1 MSVDPQGHTHPER
14 PAAED
19 PTAGGGA
26 ATAAQALLSSDLS
39 ESLNRLAASALAGP
53 ATIYDKALDAN
64 YLNPLLRPDLG
75 GNYHR
80 LFDGGHTIAG
90 AAKAV
95 HAATPDDTIIEE
107 ALGTVGALL
116 KDAVT
121 PRGLPIRTWDKASF
135 DTTAAALG
143 DRFGIPKSW
152 LYDINTYDVADVCA
166 AAVGTVAVIFGWN
179 RADTETFAQITAS
192 AGVSAVAAANPL
204 LVMVTVAALARAFHK
219 ARRGDDY
226 TALLDGGV
234 KGAVGSATMLAAVA
248 AVGAAGGSAG
258 IGLLAGVTAGVLAHK
273 ATKHVTLSAVSRFVV
288 DAARDMADRAQFELL
303 ADAWYADTMVSSSST
318 EMYGHDAY
326 RQIIAMGETAVPLI
340 LAEMRVGH
348 LHWGAALT
356 EITGE
361 APDAKA
367 RSPKAATEAWL
378 AWAHDQGLT
387 ADSSQHSDEAD
398 ARQPKRQQIAEVVG
412 RKSRKATAKTTA
424 HAAEAAS
431 TAGRAVATAST
442 AAGSTAKKAARGLA
456 ASVHAARQAAVA
468 VGHGTGRTAKTTAR
482 HLAATGTATAAA
494 LKGRPLNKRSSTAS
508 APPSKAT
515 ATDAAICLPTVP
527 ADGDALPINASAMP
541 SPPETPVSQDG
552 HSSGRG
558 APT

>member
-19 PTAGGGA
+19 PTASGGT

-39 ESLNRLAASALAGP
+39 DGLNRLAASALAGP

-75 GNYHR
+75 GSYHR
-80 LFDGGHTIAG
+80 LFDGGHTIVG

-95 HAATPDDTIIEE
+95 HAATPDDTIIDE
-107 ALGTVGALL
+107 ALGTVGALF

-152 LYDINTYDVADVCA
+152 LYDINTYDVADMCA

-204 LVMVTVAALARAFHK
+204 LMIVTVAATARAFHK

-226 TALLDGGV
+226 TSLLDGGF
-234 KGAVGSATMLAAVA
+234 KGAVGSAATLAAVA

-258 IGLLAGVTAGVLAHK
+258 IGLLAGVTAGVVAHK
-273 ATKHVTLSAVSRFVV
+273 ATKHVTLSAVGRFVV

-303 ADAWYADTMVSSSST
+303 ADAWYADTMISSSST

-326 RQIIAMGETAVPLI
+326 RQIIAMGGTAVPLI
-340 LAEMRVGH
+340 LAEMQAGH

-378 AWAHDQGLT
+378 AWAHEQGLT
-387 ADSSQHSDEAD
+387 TDSSQHGGETP
-398 ARQPKRQQIAEVVG
+398 ARRPRRQQVAEVVG
-412 RKSRKATAKTTA
+412 RDSRKATAKTA
-424 HAAEAAS
+424 VHVAEAAS
-431 TAGRAVATAST
+431 SAGRAAATASA
-442 AAGSTAKKAARGLA
+442 AAGSGTKKAAHGLA
-456 ASVHAARQAAVA
+456 ASVHAARRAAVA
-468 VGHGTGRTAKTTAR
+468 VGKGAGRTAKTTAR
-482 HLAATGTATAAA
+482 RLGAAGTATAAA
-494 LKGRPLNKRSSTAS
+494 LNDQPSQQEIVDGLCAS
-508 APPSKAT
+508 QQ
-515 ATDAAICLPTVP
+515 CHGCGHLP
-527 ADGDALPINASAMP
+527 ADCSCEQER
-541 SPPETPVSQDG
+541 SPDQ
-552 HSSGRG
+552 R
-558 APT
+558 

>member
-107 ALGTVGALL
+107 ALGTVGGLL

-204 LVMVTVAALARAFHK
+204 LMMVTVAALARAFHK

-273 ATKHVTLSAVSRFVV
+273 ATKHVTLSAVGRFVV

-326 RQIIAMGETAVPLI
+326 RQIIAHGRDRSAADPRRDAGRAPALGSGVDRDHRRGPPMPRPVHRRRLPRPGSPGHMIRGSRRTVHSTA
-340 LAEMRVGH
+340 AR
-348 LHWGAALT
+348 LT
-356 EITGE
+356 R
-361 APDAKA
+361 DSRRDS
-367 RSPKAATEAWL
+367 RSPKL
-378 AWAHDQGLT
+378 
-387 ADSSQHSDEAD
+387 S
-398 ARQPKRQQIAEVVG
+398 
-412 RKSRKATAKTTA
+412 
-424 HAAEAAS
+424 
-431 TAGRAVATAST
+431 
-442 AAGSTAKKAARGLA
+442 AAR
-456 ASVHAARQAAVA
+456 AARQLPRRQSVSLRLRPQR
-468 VGHGTGRTAKTTAR
+468 VG
-482 HLAATGTATAAA
+482 
-494 LKGRPLNKRSSTAS
+494 PLPQPVQQQA
-508 APPSKAT
+508 APPRRPPVGWRLQCMRPDRRQLQS
-515 ATDAAICLPTVP
+515 D
-527 ADGDALPINASAMP
+527 MP
-541 SPPETPVSQDG
+541 LGGPPRQQPG
-552 HSSGRG
+552 I
-558 APT
+558 